1 MEVRGN
7 LWLQGAQGLMLGKGR
22 AMLLRQ
28 IEETGSIAEAA
39 RQMEMSYRRA
49 WGMVKAMNEAAE
61 TPLVEKN
68 PGGKKGG
75 GASLTAEG
83 RKLLESFEQLM
94 EDFQQFQNNYNLKN
108 NTVL

>member
-7 LWLQGAQGLMLGKGR
+7 LWLQGEQGLMLGKGR
-22 AMLLRQ
+22 AMLLKQ

-49 WGMVKAMNEAAE
+49 WGMVKAMNEA
-61 TPLVEKN
+61 TDYPLVEKN

-75 GASLTAEG
+75 GAKLTAEG
-83 RKLLESFEQLM
+83 KKLLQSFEQLM
-94 EDFQQFQNNYNLKN
+94 AEFQQFKTNFKSVN
-108 NTVL
+108 